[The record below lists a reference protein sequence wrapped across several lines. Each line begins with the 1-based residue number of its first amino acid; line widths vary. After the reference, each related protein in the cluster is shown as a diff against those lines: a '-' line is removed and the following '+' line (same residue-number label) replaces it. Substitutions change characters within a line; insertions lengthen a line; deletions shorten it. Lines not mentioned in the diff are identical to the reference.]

1 MTRSFIE
8 VVNSGRLGTEIQGCG
23 FDLITGRHIVC
34 LYDAFGQPFQL
45 PADLGPGRSIDFH
58 FHPRDVLKPLIDE
71 GVTGSGTRAYV
82 RTGHGRIQGDAFH
95 LGDMIKALAPGQD

>member
-1 MTRSFIE
+1 
-8 VVNSGRLGTEIQGCG
+8 
-23 FDLITGRHIVC
+23 LIIGRHTVC

-58 FHPRDVLKPLIDE
+58 FHQRGVLKPLIDE
-71 GVTGSGTRAYV
+71 GVKAPAATRAYV

-95 LGDMIKALAPGQD
+95 IGDMIKALAPGRD